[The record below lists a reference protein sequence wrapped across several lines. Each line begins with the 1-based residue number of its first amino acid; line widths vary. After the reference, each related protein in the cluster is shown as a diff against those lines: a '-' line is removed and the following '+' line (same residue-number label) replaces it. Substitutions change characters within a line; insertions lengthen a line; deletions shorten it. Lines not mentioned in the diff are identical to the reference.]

1 MYVYVGNAITALGII
16 LVSIYIW
23 IASEEFPADGD
34 QLPKFTAGMA
44 ILISMFLLAD
54 SFRNRN
60 NKEKI
65 SIDFS
70 YASKKQYVI
79 LLLSIAFVPSIFA
92 IGFYTSAFL
101 LLVLGALIVGIR
113 SFKVIALTGLI
124 SLPLM
129 YAFFELFLNAQLPKG
144 LLI

>member
-113 SFKVIALTGLI
+113 SFKVIALTVLI